1 MSTTLSPT
9 TDTHSAAP
17 ADARPAKDVVVYD
30 GQCRFCRR
38 QMEQLKWW
46 DCCNRLD
53 YVSLHDPSVAERWPD
68 LPHDRLMR
76 EMCIVDT
83 QGRRHWGA
91 EAFRYLTRRLRRL
104 WWLAPLMHFP
114 GSMLLWRPLYR
125 FISKHRYRLM
135 GKTDECEGGTCSLH
149 GR

>member
-1 MSTTLSPT
+1 
-9 TDTHSAAP
+9 
-17 ADARPAKDVVVYD
+17 
-30 GQCRFCRR
+30 
-38 QMEQLKWW
+38 MEQLKWW

-53 YVSLHDPSVAERWPD
+53 YVSLHDPSVAERWHD

-91 EAFRYLTRRLRRL
+91 DAFRYLTRRLRRL